1 MESGQLRRYT
11 THRLDL
17 IASTL
22 DHLLAELESTERFAA
37 VLGVEVGPGWPP
49 GEYDRNAIE
58 FFRDRLLEGGE
69 EVVGWYGWYAV
80 RRASVDLPA
89 VLVAACGFFG
99 PPEERG
105 EVEIGYSVVAS
116 FRRQGYATEIVHA
129 LVDIAFSDPGVQ
141 RVVARTTQRNI
152 ASISTLKRAGFIQAT
167 AADGEGIIRFEL
179 ARASSPHNHSFE

>member
-1 MESGQLRRYT
+1 MESRQLRRRYAT
-11 THRLDL
+11 DRLDL

-22 DHLLAELESTERFAA
+22 DHLLAELESTERFAS

-69 EVVGWYGWYAV
+69 EVVGWYGWYAI

-89 VLVAACGFFG
+89 VVVAACGYFG
-99 PPEERG
+99 PPAETG
-105 EVEIGYSVVAS
+105 EVEVGYSVVPS

-129 LVDIAFSDPGVQ
+129 LVRIAFSDPRVQ
-141 RVVARTTQRNI
+141 RVVARTTQHNN
-152 ASISTLKRAGFIQAT
+152 ASISTLKRAGFMQAGST
-167 AADGEGIIRFEL
+167 DGEGIIRFEL
-179 ARASSPHNHSFE
+179 ARAPGAA